1 MKKKFSWGIPVLG
14 TYVIYLVLVLL
25 GFTRGLH
32 GIDTTALFERN
43 ATLVTPMTY
52 AFYGIPVVTVIGLIL
67 MIGQLVPV
75 RGAGEKSYEGMQWML
90 LGSNIV
96 SIIWILTWH
105 FEKKIVAFIAMALL
119 LLFLSLAYMSAL
131 RYTLERRR
139 ATWMRMILGIWIGQT
154 IFLTVE
160 GLSSVLRF
168 AGMHTESNQLYGV
181 LFLVLATLI
190 TLLYTVGQ
198 REFLL
203 GLVSGFYMFGVF
215 MRHVLVLR
223 FNFVS
228 VSIISL
234 LMVGILVVSLIE
246 CVRKNLDKPK
256 RRSKNRRE
264 EGTREGEKREDETR
278 GGEKREDGT
287 RGGEKREEETRE
299 EKTRVKEKR
308 EEVMRVEEK
317 PDVFQAKEEED
328 HVNPAQPS

>member
-43 ATLVTPMTY
+43 ATLMTPMTY
-52 AFYGIPVVTVIGLIL
+52 AFYCLPVVTVIGLIL
-67 MIGQLVPV
+67 MIGQVKPV
-75 RGAGEKSYEGMQWML
+75 EGPGAKSYEGMQWML

-105 FEKKIVAFIAMALL
+105 FEKKIVAFIAMVLL

-160 GLSSVLRF
+160 SLSGVLRF

-215 MRHVLVLR
+215 MRHILVLR
-223 FNFVS
+223 FNYVS

-256 RRSKNRRE
+256 RRPKERRE
-264 EGTREGEKREDETR
+264 EDTRKEDTRVEEKREAIQ
-278 GGEKREDGT
+278 
-287 RGGEKREEETRE
+287 
-299 EKTRVKEKR
+299 
-308 EEVMRVEEK
+308 RVEEK
-317 PDVFQAKEEED
+317 PEVFQVKEEED

>member
-43 ATLVTPMTY
+43 ATLMTPMTY
-52 AFYGIPVVTVIGLIL
+52 AFYCLPVVTVIGLIL
-67 MIGQLVPV
+67 MIGQVKPV
-75 RGAGEKSYEGMQWML
+75 EGPGAKSYEGMQWML

-105 FEKKIVAFIAMALL
+105 FEKKIVAFIAMVLL

-160 GLSSVLRF
+160 SLSGVLRF

-181 LFLVLATLI
+181 LLLVLATLI

-215 MRHVLVLR
+215 MRHILVLR
-223 FNFVS
+223 FNYVS

-256 RRSKNRRE
+256 RRARDRC
-264 EGTREGEKREDETR
+264 EDETR
-278 GGEKREDGT
+278 EEVKRVEGT
-287 RGGEKREEETRE
+287 
-299 EKTRVKEKR
+299 R
-308 EEVMRVEEK
+308 EEVMRAEEK
-317 PDVFQAKEEED
+317 PEVFQAKEEED

>member
-32 GIDTTALFERN
+32 GIDTMALFERN

-278 GGEKREDGT
+278 
-287 RGGEKREEETRE
+287 E

-317 PDVFQAKEEED
+317 SDVFQAKEEED

>member
-1 MKKKFSWGIPVLG
+1 
-14 TYVIYLVLVLL
+14 
-25 GFTRGLH
+25 
-32 GIDTTALFERN
+32 
-43 ATLVTPMTY
+43 
-52 AFYGIPVVTVIGLIL
+52 
-67 MIGQLVPV
+67 
-75 RGAGEKSYEGMQWML
+75 
-90 LGSNIV
+90 
-96 SIIWILTWH
+96 
-105 FEKKIVAFIAMALL
+105 
-119 LLFLSLAYMSAL
+119 MSAL

-160 GLSSVLRF
+160 SLSGVLRF

-215 MRHVLVLR
+215 MRHILVLR
-223 FNFVS
+223 FNYVS

-256 RRSKNRRE
+256 RRSKDRRE
-264 EGTREGEKREDETR
+264 EDTRKED
-278 GGEKREDGT
+278 
-287 RGGEKREEETRE
+287 
-299 EKTRVKEKR
+299 
-308 EEVMRVEEK
+308 MRVEEK
-317 PDVFQAKEEED
+317 REAIQRVEEKPEVFQVKEEED

>member
-287 RGGEKREEETRE
+287 RGGEKREDETRE

>member
-160 GLSSVLRF
+160 SLSSVLRF

-215 MRHVLVLR
+215 MRHILVLR
-223 FNFVS
+223 FNYVS

-256 RRSKNRRE
+256 RRPKDR
-264 EGTREGEKREDETR
+264 REDETR
-278 GGEKREDGT
+278 KEDTRKEEKREAFP
-287 RGGEKREEETRE
+287 
-299 EKTRVKEKR
+299 
-308 EEVMRVEEK
+308 RVEEK
-317 PDVFQAKEEED
+317 PEVFQAKEEED

>member
-1 MKKKFSWGIPVLG
+1 MKKKISWGIPVLG

-25 GFTRGLH
+25 GCTRGLH
-32 GIDTTALFERN
+32 GIDTMVLFENN
-43 ATLVTPMTY
+43 ATLITPMTY
-52 AFYGIPVVTVIGLIL
+52 TFYCIPFVAIVGLIL
-67 MIGQLVPV
+67 MIGVLPSV
-75 RGAGEKSYEGMQWML
+75 RGAGERSYAGMQIML
-90 LGSNIV
+90 LGANLL
-96 SIIWILTWH
+96 SILWILTWH
-105 FEKKIVAFIAMALL
+105 FEKKMIAFIAMVLL
-119 LLFLSLAYMSAL
+119 LLVLSAAYMSAL

-160 GLSSVLRF
+160 SLSSILRF
-168 AGMHTESNQLYGV
+168 AGMHTESNQFYGV
-181 LFLVLATLI
+181 LFLFLATLV
-190 TLLYTVGQ
+190 TLLFTVGQ

-256 RRSKNRRE
+256 RRPRDRRE
-264 EGTREGEKREDETR
+264 EESAEKSAD
-278 GGEKREDGT
+278 
-287 RGGEKREEETRE
+287 
-299 EKTRVKEKR
+299 
-308 EEVMRVEEK
+308 EK
-317 PDVFQAKEEED
+317 PEVFQVKEEED
-328 HVNPAQPS
+328 HVNPA

>member
-52 AFYGIPVVTVIGLIL
+52 AFYGIPVVTAIGLIL

-223 FNFVS
+223 FTYVS

-278 GGEKREDGT
+278 GGEKRED
-287 RGGEKREEETRE
+287 ETRE

-317 PDVFQAKEEED
+317 PDIFQAKEEED